1 MLRLVSAV
9 AINLGR
15 DGVEPFLTDILK
27 PIHREL
33 EVPSSFKGIFGF
45 AQFFFSWFCATVG
58 RWLHRQSIETPCR
71 RSQVRSPDE
80 PALVSK

>member
-45 AQFFFSWFCATVG
+45 AQFFLFLVLLNCWPLASSAEHRNTV
-58 RWLHRQSIETPCR
+58 QEVASSIPR
-71 RSQVRSPDE
+71 
-80 PALVSK
+80 

>member
-33 EVPSSFKGIFGF
+33 EIPSSFKGIFGF
-45 AQFFFSWFCATVG
+45 AQFFFSWFCSTFG